1 MMQNQIHPEMPEIR
15 ILESGR
21 YTLKFEIYNT
31 ELSVANAIRR
41 IIIAEV
47 PTMAIDLVQVSENTS
62 VLNDEFIA
70 SRIGLVPLVSE
81 NVDKFT
87 MHKQC
92 TCTGFCENCSV
103 RYKLHKK
110 CPPDQETCEVTSNDI

>member
-47 PTMAIDLVQVSENTS
+47 PTMAIDLV
-62 VLNDEFIA
+62 
-70 SRIGLVPLVSE
+70 
-81 NVDKFT
+81 
-87 MHKQC
+87 
-92 TCTGFCENCSV
+92 
-103 RYKLHKK
+103 
-110 CPPDQETCEVTSNDI
+110 